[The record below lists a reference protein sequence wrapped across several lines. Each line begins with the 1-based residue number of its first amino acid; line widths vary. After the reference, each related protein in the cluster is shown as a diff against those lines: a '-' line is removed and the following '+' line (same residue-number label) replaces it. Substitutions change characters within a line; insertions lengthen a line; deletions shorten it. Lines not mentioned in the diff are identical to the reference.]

1 MTDSPPI
8 ITTHI
13 KVALDGT
20 TIDLDEL
27 MDIATDARQHFD
39 LNHPSGGS
47 PKAVMRV
54 HFSAAYPGELNS
66 RDTVTLE
73 FEEG

>member
-1 MTDSPPI
+1 MTDSSPI

-20 TIDLDEL
+20 TIDLEEL
-27 MDIATDARQHFD
+27 ISVAEHARD
-39 LNHPSGGS
+39 TVEGT
-47 PKAVMRV
+47 KKIMRV
-54 HFSAAYPGELNS
+54 SFSPAYPGELGS